1 MINILSALSNGQVT
15 CRRRVVVA
23 SLLLL
28 IVTTLGIYLG
38 APDPHYEYLG
48 DHASRAHRRDRI
60 CTVYTAAVLRFFVMH
75 RAFFFATTSQ
85 RTPYMRMSQCSTL
98 LCFSTMVRMPP
109 PIRCVKARL
118 RVRPFSGQFFLTFLV
133 DRFRVNNLILRYTK
147 TDAFYP
153 K

>member
-1 MINILSALSNGQVT
+1 MA
-15 CRRRVVVA
+15 CP
-23 SLLLL
+23 LLRL
-28 IVTTLGIYLG
+28 IVTTLGRYLG
-38 APDPHYEYLG
+38 APDPPDEYLG
-48 DHASRAHRRDRI
+48 ERASRAHQSDRRCFLYCIPGIQQQLCEFLLSIRHI
-60 CTVYTAAVLRFFVMH
+60 
-75 RAFFFATTSQ
+75 FFAITSQ